1 MQSKEENG
9 LVIIRLFSGEDIY
22 QSLKTICQKH
32 EIETAVVIC
41 GIGQLKQFKLGYFKE
56 KGNYTPQEFNKAHEL
71 LSLSGIISSSDT
83 DYKFHLHA
91 VLGNEEKQAI
101 GGHLL
106 SGTVEV
112 TNEIVLLK
120 NSLTIKRRITEETGL
135 DSLFL
140 EDQV

>member
-9 LVIIRLFSGEDIY
+9 LIMVRLFSGEDIY
-22 QSLKTICQKH
+22 QSLKTVCQKH
-32 EIETAVVIC
+32 KVETAVVLS

-56 KGNYTPQEFNKAHEL
+56 KGNYTPQEFAGAYEL
-71 LSLSGIISSSDT
+71 LSLAGIITRTET

-91 VLGNEEKQAI
+91 ALGDENKRVV

-106 SGTVEV
+106 SGLAEV

-120 NSLTIKRRITEETGL
+120 SNIQVERRMDERYGL
-135 DSLFL
+135 EGLFP
-140 EDQV
+140 EG